1 MIALVVYHGPTGW
14 GVPLSVEELIDVP
27 PPLERFLPNRGEE
40 LIPTL
45 AEQWAN
51 QGREQGLAEGIE
63 RGIERGAL
71 IGTIETC
78 RSILGGS
85 SGSEVLARQPL
96 EELRQLAEQLQSQVR
111 ERMTGQ

>member
-1 MIALVVYHGPTGW
+1 M
-14 GVPLSVEELIDVP
+14 
-27 PPLERFLPNRGEE
+27 
-40 LIPTL
+40 PTL

-51 QGREQGLAEGIE
+51 QGREQGLAEGMERGIEQGIEQGIE

-96 EELRQLAEQLQSQVR
+96 EELRRLAEQLQSQVR
-111 ERMTGQ
+111 ERMTRQ

>member
-1 MIALVVYHGPTGW
+1 M
-14 GVPLSVEELIDVP
+14 
-27 PPLERFLPNRGEE
+27 
-40 LIPTL
+40 PTL

-63 RGIERGAL
+63 RGIEQGIERGAL

-78 RSILGGS
+78 RSILGGA
-85 SGSEVLARQPL
+85 SGSEALTRQPL
-96 EELRQLAEQLQSQVR
+96 EELRRLAEHLQSQVR

>member
-1 MIALVVYHGPTGW
+1 VIPLVVYHGPTEW
-14 GVPLSVEELIDVP
+14 GLPLSVEELIAVP
-27 PPLERFLPNRGEE
+27 APLERFLPNRGEE
-40 LIPTL
+40 LMPTL

-63 RGIERGAL
+63 QGIERAAL

-85 SGSEVLARQPL
+85 SVRSTEVGS
-96 EELRQLAEQLQSQVR
+96 S
-111 ERMTGQ
+111 RMRRSDTFAVATP